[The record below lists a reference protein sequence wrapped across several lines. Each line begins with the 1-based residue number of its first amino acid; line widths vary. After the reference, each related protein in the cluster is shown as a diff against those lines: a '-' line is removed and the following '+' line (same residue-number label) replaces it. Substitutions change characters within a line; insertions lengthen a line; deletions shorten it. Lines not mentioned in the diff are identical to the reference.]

1 MIENKW
7 ENKQMPKAFIENK
20 SQVRIHG
27 LKPGA
32 KLEIDVDDKNVPKD
46 QQWRRRLKDAK
57 VDECVELI
65 KTKKKKGE

>member
-27 LKPGA
+27 LKPGD
-32 KLEIDVDDKNVPKD
+32 KKEIEVDDNNVPKD

-57 VDECVELI
+57 VDGCVELM
-65 KTKKKKGE
+65 KTKKKKEA